1 MSAGVSL
8 PLPGARPAGM
18 TDPRESG
25 VRMSDD
31 LGNIDLNILIALDA
45 LLAERSV
52 TRAAERVFVGQ
63 PAMSA
68 SLARLRS
75 HFGDPLLVRQ
85 GRGMTLTPLAES
97 LVRPTQEAL
106 EAVQAVMGA
115 SKTFDPATG
124 PPRTFTV
131 IASDYAQTVLIRP
144 ILRKV
149 EAESLNI
156 RVNVFPAQADFIDQ
170 LRRGQC
176 DLLIWPTSLA
186 QNLSGFFSETLFTD
200 EFVVAVDENHP
211 GVGDTITVDEL
222 RRLPFLGINGPM
234 TSIVESHFDRLGAGL
249 RVAAD
254 VGGFA
259 MAPHLVPGTRLVT
272 VFQGLLADEATR
284 SGLRTMPLPVPMT
297 TLTEAM
303 YWHPHNN
310 HDAAHRW
317 FRHELLEV
325 AAGLRL

>member
-1 MSAGVSL
+1 
-8 PLPGARPAGM
+8 M
-18 TDPRESG
+18 TDPWESG

-31 LGNIDLNILIALDA
+31 LGKIDLNILIALDA

-234 TSIVESHFDRLGAGL
+234 TSIVESHFHRLGAGL

-272 VFQGLLADEATR
+272 VFQGLLADEAAR
-284 SGLRTMPLPVPMT
+284 SGLRTMPLPVPMA